1 MTNNELSSVLNK
13 YIPAPTVSIC
23 TSWIIQ
29 KNIHLKITRDRTSKY
44 GDYIPLPDGK
54 GHRISVNHNLN
65 QYSFLITFIHEVAH
79 LETYLKYK
87 RRHEPHGKEW
97 KHEFRILLKEFVDRN
112 IFPDD
117 IKKALVNYIH
127 NPAAS
132 SCTDYHLH
140 KALKAYDRPHE
151 DMLHLEDLPENS
163 LFSMYKSTS
172 KLRFKKGPKLRT
184 RYQCLEVTTNR
195 IYFVS
200 PMAEVKID
208 RD

>member
-1 MTNNELSSVLNK
+1 LSNSDLSTVLSK
-13 YIPAPTVSIC
+13 YVPPDTIKIC
-23 TSWIIQ
+23 VSWIVQ
-29 KNIHLKITRDRTSKY
+29 KNIHLKITRDRSSKY
-44 GDYIPLPDGK
+44 GDYIPLQQG

-97 KHEFRILLKEFVDRN
+97 KHEFRILLKEFIDRN
-112 IFPDD
+112 IFPED

-127 NPAAS
+127 NPSAS

-140 KALKAYDRPHE
+140 KALKAYDRPDE
-151 DMLHLEDLPENS
+151 GRFHLEDLPENS
-163 LFSMYKSTS
+163 LFTMYKSTS
-172 KLRFKKGPKLRT
+172 KLRFKKGQKLRT
-184 RYQCLEVTTNR
+184 RFQCLEVTTNR

-200 PMAEVKID
+200 PMAEVIPYNS
-208 RD
+208 